1 MRSSGVTAVFASHA
15 EYGEL
20 EERARRVLD
29 PAAYDFYAGGAG
41 DETTLAASAEA
52 WLQIALR
59 PHVLRD
65 VTGVDT
71 RVRLLGREL
80 PTPVCVAPVGFQ
92 TLAHPDGELAT
103 ARGARRAGSL
113 LTMSSR
119 SSLRIEEVAASAG
132 PWWFQAYVLRDRGL
146 TRELVRRAAG
156 AGAAAIVLTG
166 DTPYLGRRRRDRDP
180 GLVPDSVFRV
190 NLGDGVSR
198 ALGEQAA
205 DVTYDDIAWLREIS
219 GLPVVVKGV
228 LRGDDA
234 RVCVSAGASGV
245 WVSNHGG
252 RQLDGAVPT
261 ARALPEVA
269 DAVADAVAEPAEVYA
284 DGGIRTGVDV
294 LRALALGARAVFVG
308 RPVLWCLATGGE
320 DGVAEGLAELSGG
333 LAHAMGLA
341 GVTTLA
347 EIDRGLCGVP
357 RDGA

>member
-1 MRSSGVTAVFASHA
+1 MTTVFASHA
-15 EYGEL
+15 DYGRL
-20 EERARRVLD
+20 EERARQVLD
-29 PAAYDFYAGGAG
+29 PAVFDFYAGGSG
-41 DETTLAASAEA
+41 DETTLTANADA
-52 WLQIALR
+52 WRQVALR

-71 RVRLLGREL
+71 RVSVLGREL
-80 PTPVCVAPVGFQ
+80 PAPVCVAPVGYQ
-92 TLAHPDGELAT
+92 TLAHPAGELAV
-103 ARGARRAGSL
+103 ARGARRAGAL

-119 SSLRIEEVAASAG
+119 SSLRIEEVAAASG

-146 TRELVRRAAG
+146 TRDLVRRAAD
-156 AGAAAIVLTG
+156 AGAAALALTG

-180 GLVPDSVFRV
+180 GLIPDAIFRV
-190 NLGDGVSR
+190 NLGDGAGR
-198 ALGEQAA
+198 ATAEQAA

-234 RVCVSAGASGV
+234 RACVAAGASGV

-261 ARALPEVA
+261 AWALPEVA
-269 DAVADAVAEPAEVYA
+269 DAVGETAEVYA
-284 DGGIRTGVDV
+284 DGGVRTGVDV

-320 DGVAEGLAELSGG
+320 DSVAEGLAELSGG
-333 LAHAMGLA
+333 FAHAMGLA
-341 GVTTLA
+341 GVTAVA
-347 EIDRGLCGVP
+347 EIDRGLCASPGG
-357 RDGA
+357 GA

>member
-1 MRSSGVTAVFASHA
+1 MRVFASHA
-15 EYGEL
+15 DYARL
-20 EERARRVLD
+20 EEDARRVLD
-29 PAAYDFYAGGAG
+29 PAVFDFYAGGSG
-41 DETTLAASAEA
+41 DETTLAANARA
-52 WLQIALR
+52 WRRIALR
-59 PHVLRD
+59 PYALRD

-71 RVRLLGREL
+71 RVRVLGREL
-80 PTPVCVAPVGFQ
+80 PAPVGVAPVGYQ

-103 ARGARRAGSL
+103 ARGARRAGAL

-119 SSLRIEEVAASAG
+119 SSRRIEEVAAEAG

-146 TRELVRRAAG
+146 TRELVRRAAD
-156 AGAAAIVLTG
+156 AGAAALALTG

-180 GLVPDSVFRV
+180 GLIPDEIFGV
-190 NLGDGVSR
+190 NLGAGFDR
-198 ALGEQAA
+198 ALAEQAA
-205 DVTYDDIAWLREIS
+205 DVTYDDIAWLREVS

-234 RVCVSAGASGV
+234 RACAAAGAAGV

-269 DAVADAVAEPAEVYA
+269 DAVGDAAEVYA
-284 DGGIRTGVDV
+284 DGGVRTGVDV

-308 RPVLWCLATGGE
+308 RPVLWCLAMGGE
-320 DGVAEGLAELSGG
+320 KAVAEGLAELSAG

-341 GVTTLA
+341 GVTTVGA
-347 EIDRGLCGVP
+347 VDRGLCAFDAGDNVE
-357 RDGA
+357 G